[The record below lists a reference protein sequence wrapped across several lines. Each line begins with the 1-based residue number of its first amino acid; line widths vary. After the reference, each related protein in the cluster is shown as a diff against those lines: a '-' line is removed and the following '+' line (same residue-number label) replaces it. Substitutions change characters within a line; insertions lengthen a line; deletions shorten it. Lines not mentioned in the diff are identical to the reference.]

1 MRKSRIVIGM
11 IVVALAGGIWV
22 LRHRPLPVQVLA
34 PETDVALRIYGLGT
48 VEARV
53 LSAVGFELAGAVE
66 SLGVDAG
73 DRVAAGQMLARL
85 HPEEQQAKVA
95 QAEAGLAAAQAAQAK
110 AEAALPRAQAVLAQ
124 RAAADARQQEL
135 ARTDRASKQSA
146 EETQRDLA
154 VARAD
159 LAVAEADLAVLRAQA
174 EEAGANLQSAR
185 TLLEKHVLS
194 APYDALII
202 ARKAEAGTVVK
213 AGDTIFSLIDP
224 KTIWIQAYIDEE
236 RAGQLALGQ
245 PGTIRLRSHPQ
256 QEFSGEVVRI
266 GLESDRVNEERKIW
280 LSCSDCPAEMFL
292 GEQAE
297 VLVTTGHRDRALML
311 PESDICGFD
320 GASGTAWIAR
330 DGTLARA
337 ALSFGARDE
346 LGRAEVTG
354 GLPEGAQIVSPV
366 PAGATEG
373 RALRIEGRAP

>member
-1 MRKSRIVIGM
+1 MRKSRIVIGG
-11 IVVALAGGIWV
+11 IVVALVAGIWV
-22 LRHRPLPVQVLA
+22 LRHRPLPVRVLA
-34 PETDVALRIYGLGT
+34 PETDVTLRIYGLGT

-66 SLGVDAG
+66 SLAVDAG
-73 DRVAAGQMLARL
+73 DRVAAGQALAQL

-95 QAEAGLAAAQAAQAK
+95 QAEAGLAAAQAALAK

-124 RAAADARQQEL
+124 RAAADTRQQEL

-174 EEAGANLQSAR
+174 EEAGANLRSAR

-256 QEFSGEVVRI
+256 QEFSGELVRI

-311 PESDICGFD
+311 PESEITGFD

-337 ALSFGARDE
+337 ALRFGARDD

-366 PAGATEG
+366 PAGAAEG
-373 RALRIEGRAP
+373 RALRVEGRAP

>member
-34 PETDVALRIYGLGT
+34 PKTDVALRIYGLGT

-53 LSAVGFELAGAVE
+53 LSAVGFEVAGAVE

-280 LSCSDCPAEMFL
+280 LSCRDCPAEMFL

-297 VLVTTGHRDRALML
+297 ALVTTGHRDRALML
-311 PESDICGFD
+311 PESDISGFD
-320 GASGTAWIAR
+320 GASGTAWIAH
-330 DGTLARA
+330 DGKLARA